1 MTAIVS
7 QQTVQRWLWM
17 NERGLVKVRSVVG
30 KMATQWK
37 DFKTAMKE
45 ERTGKRKAPSHDI
58 V

>member
-37 DFKTAMKE
+37 DFKTAME
-45 ERTGKRKAPSHDI
+45 EKRTGKRKAPSHDI